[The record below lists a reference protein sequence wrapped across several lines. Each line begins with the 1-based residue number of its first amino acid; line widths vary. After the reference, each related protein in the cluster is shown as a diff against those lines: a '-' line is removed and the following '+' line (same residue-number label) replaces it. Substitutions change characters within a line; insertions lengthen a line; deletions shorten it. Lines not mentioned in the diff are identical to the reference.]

1 VKKKGRGRGRGKGK
15 EIKKGRERDRVMK
28 GRKGVC
34 EIEEKGEKEK
44 CPFVLFSF
52 LFFFLLLKI
61 RNSKGGL

>member
-34 EIEEKGEKEK
+34 EIEEKGEKEIPK
-44 CPFVLFSF
+44 VPICFILFSF
-52 LFFFLLLKI
+52 FFSFAKD
-61 RNSKGGL
+61 KEF

>member
-52 LFFFLLLKI
+52 LFFFFC
-61 RNSKGGL
+61 